1 MTVDLLQVKVTNKTL
16 YRYTMKCGGMGSI
29 YIGDLNSEYMRLFEE
44 VKLPTIAQ
52 YFGVTFAGGE
62 EDCYNCDY
70 EAQFTSPDKEKLL
83 LLKRWDSDYS
93 EEKFGLGE
101 EGKSYS
107 QWDDLKEL
115 LNPIHEAME
124 IASQL
129 DEDDCLITYV
139 DINEEPEWKKKM
151 VQNLKD
157 LAERMDRRVCSDG

>member
-16 YRYTMKCGGMGSI
+16 YRYTMKCYGMGSI
-29 YIGDLNSEYMRLFEE
+29 YIGDLNSEYLRIFEE
-44 VKLPTIAQ
+44 VKLPTIAK

-62 EDCYNCDY
+62 EDCYECDY

-83 LLKRWDSDYS
+83 SLKRWDSDSNKTGY
-93 EEKFGLGE
+93 
-101 EGKSYS
+101 
-107 QWDDLKEL
+107 DDLKEL

-157 LAERMDRRVCSDG
+157 RGYW